1 MLKFDAKGYLTPN
14 GIIESSVSEMKKYLV
29 IGMESDLREAH
40 FYQYSQYS
48 KKLKALTGEPKIRQ
62 WVNGSFVT
70 LKKNP
75 KDIDLVTL
83 IDHKKVKE
91 LGDALDDFRSGA
103 WEQYGVDAYIITTY
117 PANNKHYSHYL
128 SDCAYWLDKF
138 GGTRR
143 DRSGKKHSK
152 GFLEIFY

>member
-1 MLKFDAKGYLTPN
+1 MLKFDTNGYLKPS
-14 GIIESSVSEMKKYLV
+14 GVIESSVTEMNKYLV
-29 IGMESDLREAH
+29 TPMDSELRNAH
-40 FYQYSQYS
+40 FHQYSQYS

-70 LKKNP
+70 QKRNP
-75 KDIDLVTL
+75 KDIDIVTF

-91 LGDALDDFRSGA
+91 LGAALDEFRNGA
-103 WEQYGVDAYIITTY
+103 WERHGVDAYIITTF
-117 PANNKHYSHYL
+117 PESNKHHFNYQ
-128 SDCAYWLDKF
+128 SDCGYWLDKF

>member
-1 MLKFDAKGYLTPN
+1 MGKWLVCYSEK
-14 GIIESSVSEMKKYLV
+14 ESE
-29 IGMESDLREAH
+29 GHRFSDINR
-40 FYQYSQYS
+40 
-48 KKLKALTGEPKIRQ
+48 P
-62 WVNGSFVT
+62 
-70 LKKNP
+70 
-75 KDIDLVTL
+75 
-83 IDHKKVKE
+83 KKVKE